1 MIKEFDHTID
11 ENAHQIWCIFQS
23 SYAIEAK
30 MLKAINFPPL
40 NRTVSQFLIS
50 ATKFYAFYDREII
63 CGIIEIDHNN
73 TLTHIQSLVVDPEY
87 FRQGIASKLVT
98 FVLSIYNSKIITVET
113 GLKNIPAIKLY
124 KSFDFKEKNQW
135 DTDHGVRKISFEFTP
150 NGV

>member
-1 MIKEFDHTID
+1 MIKEIDNTID

-40 NRTVSQFLIS
+40 NRTVSQFLQS
-50 ATKFYAFYDREII
+50 ETNFYAFYEGEII

-87 FRQGIASKLVT
+87 FRRGIARNLVSYII
-98 FVLSIYNSKIITVET
+98 SIYNSKMITVET
-113 GLKNIPAIKLY
+113 GLKNLPAIKLY
-124 KSFDFKEKNQW
+124 KSFNFREKNQW
-135 DTDHGVRKISFEFTP
+135 DTDHGVRKISFELLF
-150 NGV
+150 